1 MSRCDQFLTFGEAAM
16 RAALVMTEDEFAM
29 ARCCGQIS
37 PAFENGTDGPRWSYT
52 ALMLAIGR
60 RTPSTLG
67 GMERAAFR
75 VHAVD
80 RAKAVEVPHG

>member
-1 MSRCDQFLTFGEAAM
+1 MSRGDQFLTFSEAAM
-16 RAALVMTEDEFAM
+16 RSALVMTEDEFDM
-29 ARCCGQIS
+29 ARCCGHVL
-37 PAFENGTDGPRWSYT
+37 PASERGDSGPRWSYI

-80 RAKAVEVPHG
+80 RAKAVEVPHA